1 MTTQNFSSLNDIIVP
16 TNNEIT
22 YRGLEGDDTYI
33 LISNSNSNISI
44 VDTEGNN
51 TIQLPEWS
59 KIKSIAFTSDAVRI
73 TCDSMAVFTING
85 ADKFNFDIGGNKT
98 NNENGIIS
106 TFDEFASFFDLNI
119 PESGQ
124 VSFDD
129 DKIVYNDKLAELYTV
144 EVKEEDN
151 GNKFYINGDLS
162 PDLKLSSS
170 KTYVFDQNDL
180 TTNNHPLAI
189 SETKNG
195 SHNDGVSVQ
204 NIKFFANGYNKS
216 ESEYSE
222 IFLNEDSF
230 DNAFV
235 VFTPSVN
242 DTALYYYCL
251 FHSGM
256 ANDSSILID
265 GFEIETIT
273 ATLNISNNGTSHY
286 VISNK
291 NDPDITLERG
301 KTYEFN
307 IDSPG
312 HPFWIKTNA
321 SVGSSNSY
329 SDGVI
334 NNGVSSG
341 VIRFEVPLDAPDQLY
356 YSCQIHTQMRGKI
369 NIVDI
374 NSTGQIISD
383 STFSSNTGGGYGY
396 GIDLLLVDEPLNE
409 SPPIIFD
416 I

>member
-1 MTTQNFSSLNDIIVP
+1 
-16 TNNEIT
+16 
-22 YRGLEGDDTYI
+22 
-33 LISNSNSNISI
+33 
-44 VDTEGNN
+44 
-51 TIQLPEWS
+51 
-59 KIKSIAFTSDAVRI
+59 
-73 TCDSMAVFTING
+73 
-85 ADKFNFDIGGNKT
+85 
-98 NNENGIIS
+98 
-106 TFDEFASFFDLNI
+106 
-119 PESGQ
+119 
-124 VSFDD
+124 
-129 DKIVYNDKLAELYTV
+129 
-144 EVKEEDN
+144 
-151 GNKFYINGDLS
+151 
-162 PDLKLSSS
+162 
-170 KTYVFDQNDL
+170 
-180 TTNNHPLAI
+180 
-189 SETKNG
+189 
-195 SHNDGVSVQ
+195 
-204 NIKFFANGYNKS
+204 
-216 ESEYSE
+216 
-222 IFLNEDSF
+222 
-230 DNAFV
+230 
-235 VFTPSVN
+235 
-242 DTALYYYCL
+242 
-251 FHSGM
+251 M
-256 ANDSSILID
+256 ANNSSILID

-291 NDPDITLERG
+291 NDPDVTLERG

-356 YSCQIHTQMRGKI
+356 YSCLIHTQMRGKI

-409 SPPIIFD
+409 SPPVIFD